1 MLRPISAT
9 TVGICCIGYAALN
22 AYAQPGSA
30 VSVEAQTVTR
40 AASALMKSAEDS
52 QAIFSEKSSSI
63 SQLGEL
69 ADECSAQ
76 GWDGYD
82 AAPIDAIALINAQNF
97 LRALPSGT
105 ALPEF
110 APEPDGSISL
120 DWIQSRYRIFSLSIG
135 PSNRLAY
142 AWLDGTDK
150 GHAVAHFGGSIVPP
164 RVLAG
169 IKSIVGDSNAPI
181 RIA

>member
-1 MLRPISAT
+1 MLIPVSAT

-30 VSVEAQTVTR
+30 VSAEAQTVTK
-40 AASALMKSAEDS
+40 AAFDLMRSAEDS
-52 QAIFSEKSSSI
+52 QSIFSEKFSSI
-63 SQLGEL
+63 SQLRQL
-69 ADECSAQ
+69 ADECSMQ

-120 DWIQSRYRIFSLSIG
+120 DWIQSRYRLFSLSIAS
-135 PSNRLAY
+135 SNRLAY

-150 GHAVAHFGGSIVPP
+150 GYAVAHFGGSIVPQ

-181 RIA
+181 RIT

>member
-1 MLRPISAT
+1 MSMSLLR
-9 TVGICCIGYAALN
+9 
-22 AYAQPGSA
+22 
-30 VSVEAQTVTR
+30 
-40 AASALMKSAEDS
+40 
-52 QAIFSEKSSSI
+52 
-63 SQLGEL
+63 EL
-69 ADECSAQ
+69 AEECSEQ

-82 AAPIDAIALINAQNF
+82 AAPIDAIALFNAQNF
-97 LRALPSGT
+97 LRALPSGI

-120 DWIQSRYRIFSLSIG
+120 DWIQSRYRLFTLSIG
-135 PSNRLAY
+135 SSNRLAY

-150 GHAVAHFGGSIVPP
+150 GHAVAHFGGTIVPP

-169 IKSIVGDSNAPI
+169 IKSIVGDSHAPF